1 MQALKALFSKLF
13 TSSPKP
19 EPNTLQAFPV
29 GAGGVKCPV
38 LEEYGLAGQANIHCL
53 VNATDQQHQAI
64 SEDTKNRPLLA
75 FVKHQQAIVEQAA
88 SNPSPSPS
96 HALAIPAHPPGPKGD
111 DHTNNDLTR
120 IFPLVEREPSA
131 LDNPHIF
138 RWLSL
143 REHSLD
149 SDKRNLADGLH
160 ALGLSCLRKG
170 LWVESEPI
178 FKRSLGIRE
187 RLLDASHP
195 ELADSLH
202 CLGLLYLQ
210 TGLYSQAEPLFA
222 RALAIRG
229 RALPPDHADMADTM
243 GRLAAVFA
251 ATGRYGRAESLYSHA
266 LAIYDKS
273 ADTGHPFR
281 QETTE
286 TLAMLRAFR
295 LNA

>member
-1 MQALKALFSKLF
+1 MQTLKALYSKLF
-13 TSSPKP
+13 NLFAPSSPKP

-29 GAGGVKCPV
+29 GAGGAKCPV
-38 LEEYGLAGQANIHCL
+38 LEEYGQAGQAEIHCL

-64 SEDTKNRPLLA
+64 SEDTKNWPLLA
-75 FVKHQQAIVEQAA
+75 FVKHEQAIVEQAA
-88 SNPSPSPS
+88 SNPSPSHS
-96 HALAIPAHPPGPKGD
+96 HALAIPAHPPDPKGD
-111 DHTNNDLTR
+111 DHTNSGQTR
-120 IFPLVEREPSA
+120 VFPLVELAPSA
-131 LDNPHIF
+131 LDSPQIF

-170 LWVESEPI
+170 LWAESEPI

-187 RLLDASHP
+187 RLLDANHP

-202 CLGLLYLQ
+202 CLGLLYLNM
-210 TGLYSQAEPLFA
+210 GLYSRAEPLFA

-229 RALPPDHADMADTM
+229 RALPSDHADMADTM

-266 LAIYDKS
+266 LAIPRVKRIS
-273 ADTGHPFR
+273 VFG
-281 QETTE
+281 
-286 TLAMLRAFR
+286 
-295 LNA
+295 